1 MALAGLG
8 LGAGGLYL
16 ASMGGSWYYILAAV
30 GFILTGALL
39 VVGRPAA
46 LLVYALVVIGTLAW
60 TVYEVRFDWWQL
72 TARGDVIFLIGVWLL
87 MPWTTNS
94 LGRRTSEGPPAAWR
108 GSGLALSGSLAIAA
122 VVGIVAMFSDYH
134 DQPGALPTE
143 QALASVPN
151 SGGVP
156 DGDWHAYGRSW
167 RGDRYSPL
175 AQISPAN
182 AQNLQVAWKFN
193 TGDIRGPNDPQET
206 TYEVTPIKVDDTVY
220 LCTPHTIVIAL
231 DAETG
236 QERWR
241 YDPKI
246 DESKDLQHL
255 TCRGVSYH
263 QVEDGHQADAATA
276 GAECPKRLFLPT
288 ADARLIAL
296 DAMTGKPCPGFG
308 DNGHVNLW
316 TGMPEV
322 QPGFYYS
329 TSPPVVTRDFVII
342 GGNVSDNVST
352 REPSG
357 VIRAY
362 DVNNGRLV
370 WNWDSGNPDV
380 TTPLAEGQHYTRNS
394 PNSWSIS
401 SADEELGLIYIPMGN
416 QTPDQWGGDRTPES
430 ERFSSSIVALDIATG
445 QLRWVF
451 QTVHHDLWDM
461 DVGSQPNL
469 IDLQTPGGVRQALIA
484 PTKRG
489 DIYVLDRKTGEP
501 IIPVTERPVPQG
513 AAEGDHASPTQPF
526 SALTFLPE
534 NPIVE
539 SDMWGATM
547 FDQLMCRIQYRSLRY
562 DGIFTP
568 PSTQGSL
575 VYPGNFGIF
584 DWGGIAVD
592 PVRQIAFTNPDFMA
606 FVSRL
611 VPRPETGTGG
621 RHETTQEP
629 AGGSDIQGTQET
641 GGVNP
646 NYGAPFAVELKAL
659 LSPLGLPC
667 QAPPWGYVAG
677 VDLRSGKIA
686 WMHKNGTIRD
696 SSPVP
701 MPFKM
706 GVPSL
711 GGPIMT
717 AGGVAF
723 LTSTLDY
730 YVRAYD
736 VTTGRQLWEDRLP
749 AGGQATPMSYWSEK
763 SNRQFVVVVAGGHG
777 SLGTKAGDAII
788 AYALPKS

>member
-1 MALAGLG
+1 MRNSPRFRFIAVITGVLMALAGLG

-342 GGNVSDNVST
+342 GGKGSEKVST

-357 VIRAY
+357 VIPAY
-362 DVNNGRLV
+362 DVNNRPPV
-370 WNWDSGNPDV
+370 W
-380 TTPLAEGQHYTRNS
+380 
-394 PNSWSIS
+394 
-401 SADEELGLIYIPMGN
+401 ELGRGN
-416 QTPDQWGGDRTPES
+416 TH
-430 ERFSSSIVALDIATG
+430 F
-445 QLRWVF
+445 
-451 QTVHHDLWDM
+451 
-461 DVGSQPNL
+461 
-469 IDLQTPGGVRQALIA
+469 
-484 PTKRG
+484 
-489 DIYVLDRKTGEP
+489 
-501 IIPVTERPVPQG
+501 
-513 AAEGDHASPTQPF
+513 
-526 SALTFLPE
+526 
-534 NPIVE
+534 
-539 SDMWGATM
+539 
-547 FDQLMCRIQYRSLRY
+547 
-562 DGIFTP
+562 
-568 PSTQGSL
+568 
-575 VYPGNFGIF
+575 
-584 DWGGIAVD
+584 
-592 PVRQIAFTNPDFMA
+592 
-606 FVSRL
+606 
-611 VPRPETGTGG
+611 
-621 RHETTQEP
+621 
-629 AGGSDIQGTQET
+629 
-641 GGVNP
+641 
-646 NYGAPFAVELKAL
+646 
-659 LSPLGLPC
+659 
-667 QAPPWGYVAG
+667 
-677 VDLRSGKIA
+677 
-686 WMHKNGTIRD
+686 
-696 SSPVP
+696 
-701 MPFKM
+701 
-706 GVPSL
+706 
-711 GGPIMT
+711 
-717 AGGVAF
+717 
-723 LTSTLDY
+723 
-730 YVRAYD
+730 
-736 VTTGRQLWEDRLP
+736 
-749 AGGQATPMSYWSEK
+749 ATP
-763 SNRQFVVVVAGGHG
+763 
-777 SLGTKAGDAII
+777 
-788 AYALPKS
+788 

>member
-1 MALAGLG
+1 
-8 LGAGGLYL
+8 
-16 ASMGGSWYYILAAV
+16 
-30 GFILTGALL
+30 
-39 VVGRPAA
+39 
-46 LLVYALVVIGTLAW
+46 
-60 TVYEVRFDWWQL
+60 
-72 TARGDVIFLIGVWLL
+72 
-87 MPWTTNS
+87 
-94 LGRRTSEGPPAAWR
+94 
-108 GSGLALSGSLAIAA
+108 
-122 VVGIVAMFSDYH
+122 
-134 DQPGALPTE
+134 
-143 QALASVPN
+143 
-151 SGGVP
+151 
-156 DGDWHAYGRSW
+156 
-167 RGDRYSPL
+167 
-175 AQISPAN
+175 
-182 AQNLQVAWKFN
+182 
-193 TGDIRGPNDPQET
+193 
-206 TYEVTPIKVDDTVY
+206 
-220 LCTPHTIVIAL
+220 
-231 DAETG
+231 
-236 QERWR
+236 
-241 YDPKI
+241 
-246 DESKDLQHL
+246 
-255 TCRGVSYH
+255 
-263 QVEDGHQADAATA
+263 
-276 GAECPKRLFLPT
+276 
-288 ADARLIAL
+288 LIAL
-296 DAMTGKPCPGFG
+296 DAATGKPCPSFG
-308 DNGHVNLW
+308 ESGHVNLW
-316 TGMPEV
+316 QGMPEL

-329 TSPPVVTRDFVII
+329 TSPPVVTRDLVII

-357 VIRAY
+357 VIRAF
-362 DVNNGRLV
+362 DVNTGRLV

-401 SADEELGLIYIPMGN
+401 SADEKLGLIYIPMGN
-416 QTPDQWGGDRTPES
+416 QTPDQWGGNRTPEAD
-430 ERFSSSIVALDIATG
+430 RFSSSIVALDIATG

-461 DVGSQPNL
+461 DVGSQPSL
-469 IDLQTPGGVRQALIA
+469 IDLQTPGGVRQALIT

-489 DIYVLDRKTGEP
+489 DLYVLDRSTGEP
-501 IIPVTERPVPQG
+501 IVPVTERPAPQG
-513 AAEGDHASPTQPF
+513 AAEGDWTSPTQPF

-534 NPIVE
+534 KLVAE

-547 FDQLMCRIQYRSLRY
+547 FDQLLCRIQFRSLRY

-606 FVSRL
+606 FVDRL
-611 VPRPETGTGG
+611 VPRPAIGPEGK
-621 RHETTQEP
+621 RESAQQP
-629 AGGSDIQGTQET
+629 AGGSDVQGTQET
-641 GGVNP
+641 GGINP

-730 YVRAYD
+730 YARAYD

-749 AGGQATPMSYWSEK
+749 AGGQATPMSYWSDK
-763 SNRQFVVVVAGGHG
+763 SGRQFVVVVAGGHG

-788 AYALPKS
+788 AYALPKG